1 VVSAPAR
8 PVREL
13 LAASSLVAA
22 GGWTVAE
29 LLGPRARQALAAE
42 ARACHAAGAT
52 RAQLDVSPDED
63 VRRGNP
69 ARRLESAPGGAALR
83 ALYTA
88 PVLHAWLRELTGLA
102 WVPSGGQGTYS
113 YYRQA
118 HDFLGVHRDIDECD
132 LAVIACVEETG
143 APASGLAGALSLW
156 PQRTADRLSEIRRHP
171 APGRVTVRLTPG
183 QSIVLLG
190 GMIAHALEPLA
201 AGHQRVVAPLC
212 FRAAHG

>member
-1 VVSAPAR
+1 MVTAPAR
-8 PVREL
+8 PARAV

-29 LLGPRARQALAAE
+29 LLGPDACQALAVE
-42 ARACHAAGAT
+42 ARGCHAAGAT
-52 RAQLDVSPDED
+52 RAQLDASPDED
-63 VRRGNP
+63 ECRGNP
-69 ARRLESAPGGAALR
+69 ARRLESAPGGPALQ

-88 PVLHAWLRELTGLA
+88 SVLQEWLRRLTGLD

-113 YYRQA
+113 YYRRQ
-118 HDFLGVHRDIDECD
+118 HDFLGVHRDVDECD

-143 APASGLAGALSLW
+143 APAAGLAGSLSLW
-156 PQRTADRLSEIRRHP
+156 PERTADRLSEIRRRP

-190 GMIAHALEPLA
+190 GQVPHALEPLA

-212 FRAAHG
+212 FRAAHA